1 MRSQVEAELLPPIEA
16 SLVFKIKR
24 SHYICKIWENANNPI
39 PDLPSP
45 ENSGWKKVD
54 NVYEAVMTDQHP
66 VAEAVVEHSIC
77 RCNTGCKS
85 MRCKCRKNNL
95 TCTEMCF
102 CEECGNRDEDDDDFT
117 SDDEDTDNEKE

>member
-1 MRSQVEAELLPPIEA
+1 MKSQVEAKLLTPTEA
-16 SLVFKIKR
+16 SLAFKIKR
-24 SHYICKIWENANNPI
+24 SHYICKIWKNANNPI

-45 ENSGWKKVD
+45 ENSGWKKVMTD
-54 NVYEAVMTDQHP
+54 KPPVLEAVL
-66 VAEAVVEHSIC
+66 EAVVELSIC
-77 RCNTGCKS
+77 RCKTGCKS